1 MCTSKI
7 FTDLSFTK
15 GRIKTEHKEVCL
27 SINGAQSV
35 RLEKGTIEFKNYFKQ
50 IPVPFKIYADFEC
63 NLRGVESYEG
73 SYTKKYQDHVP
84 CSFAYK
90 VVCIDDKFSKPIV
103 LFRGETAAYKIIKAI
118 LKEYEYCK
126 KVMKKH
132 FNKNLIMSEEEEQFQ
147 SSNICWICEKLIDD
161 DDEKVRDHCHVTGKF
176 RGAAHWSCNIN
187 LQLTRNVPV
196 IFHNLRGYDSH
207 LILCEL
213 NNFGV
218 KIDVIPNSLKNT
230 WHFFKRKL
238 SLY

>member
-1 MCTSKI
+1 M
-7 FTDLSFTK
+7 
-15 GRIKTEHKEVCL
+15 TEHKKVCL

-63 NLRGVESYEG
+63 NLKIVESYEG
-73 SYTKKYQDHVP
+73 SYSKKYQDHIP

-90 VVCIDDKFSKPIV
+90 LVCVDDKFTKPIV
-103 LFRGETAAYKIIKAI
+103 VFRGENAAYEFIEAI
-118 LKEYEYCK
+118 LKEYQYCT

-132 FNKNLIMSEEEEQFQ
+132 FNKNLIMSEKEEEQFQ

-161 DDEKVRDHCHVTGKF
+161 DDEKVRDHCHITGKF

-187 LQLTRNVPV
+187 LQLTKKVPV

-207 LILCEL
+207 LIFDEL
-213 NNFGV
+213 NKFDV
-218 KIDVIPNSLKNT
+218 KIDVIPIRLEKYMAI
-230 WHFFKRKL
+230 HKQKL